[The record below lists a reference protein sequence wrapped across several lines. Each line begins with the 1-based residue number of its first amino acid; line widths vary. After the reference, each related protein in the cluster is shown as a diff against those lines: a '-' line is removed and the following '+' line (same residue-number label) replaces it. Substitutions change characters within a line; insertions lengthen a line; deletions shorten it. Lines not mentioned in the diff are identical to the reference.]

1 MTVEE
6 IGTWFV
12 NFLQER
18 AKKHKKLRD
27 IKTSLS
33 GNVEFTYNETEYQID
48 IFASDEI
55 VYGPIRHGDFPLK
68 ESVWQEYEIRSE
80 GDFQEDFEDYFDEF
94 VLKDYFNF
102 ASKLW
107 KSLNSFKEEA
117 ESNEVESFFYGLID
131 SFVRI
136 NVD

>member
-6 IGTWFV
+6 ITIWFV

-27 IKTSLS
+27 ITMLLS
-33 GNVEFTYNETEYQID
+33 GNVEFVYNETEYQIL

-55 VYGPIRHGDFPLK
+55 IYGPIRHGDFSIK
-68 ESVWQEYEIRSE
+68 ESVWQEYEIRVE
-80 GDFQEDFEDYFDEF
+80 ENFQEDFEDYFDEF

-102 ASKLW
+102 ATKLW

-117 ESNEVESFFYGLID
+117 ESSEVESFFYDLIG

>member
-27 IKTSLS
+27 ITTSLS
-33 GNVEFTYNETEYQID
+33 GNVEFTYNETEYEID
-48 IFASDEI
+48 IFASDEM
-55 VYGPIRHGDFPLK
+55 VYGPIRHGDFPIK
-68 ESVWQEYEIRSE
+68 KSVWQEHEIRSE
-80 GDFQEDFEDYFDEF
+80 GNFQEDFEDYFDEF
-94 VLKDYFNF
+94 VLKDHFNF
-102 ASKLW
+102 ATKLW

-117 ESNEVESFFYGLID
+117 ELNEVESFFYDLID
-131 SFVRI
+131 SFVRT

>member
-6 IGTWFV
+6 ITIWFF

-18 AKKHKKLRD
+18 AKKYKKLRD
-27 IKTSLS
+27 IGTSLS
-33 GNVEFTYNETEYQID
+33 GNVEFTYNETEYEINILAND
-48 IFASDEI
+48 DI
-55 VYGPIRHGDFPLK
+55 VYGPIRHGDF
-68 ESVWQEYEIRSE
+68 SINGFVWQEYEIRVE
-80 GDFQEDFEDYFDEF
+80 ENFQEDFEDYFDEF

-102 ASKLW
+102 ANKLW

-117 ESNEVESFFYGLID
+117 ESNEVESFFYDLIS
-131 SFVRI
+131 SFVRT